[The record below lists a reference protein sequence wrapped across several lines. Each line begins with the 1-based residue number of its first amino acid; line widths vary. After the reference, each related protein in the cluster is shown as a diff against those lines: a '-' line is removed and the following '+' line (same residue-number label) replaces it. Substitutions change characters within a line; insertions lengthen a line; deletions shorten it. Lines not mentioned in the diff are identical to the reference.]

1 MQLNLTTDYAIR
13 IVLYLIQKKGVAN
26 SNEIAGAMGIPRSY
40 ILKIAKT
47 LKDADILSEKRG
59 VEGGFVLRADPAQL
73 TLLDIVSALE
83 RTVNI
88 NRCLEEDE
96 YCSRD
101 AVSYCKV
108 RELLVKLQD
117 ELAQGLNVKVTEFI

>member
-1 MQLNLTTDYAIR
+1 MQLNVTTDYAIR
-13 IVLYLIQKKGVAN
+13 IVLYLTQKKGVAN
-26 SNEIAGAMGIPRSY
+26 SNEIAEAMGIPRSY

-47 LKDADILSEKRG
+47 LKDAGILSEKRG
-59 VEGGFVLRADPAQL
+59 VEGGFVLRGDPEQL

-101 AVSYCKV
+101 AVSFCKV

>member
-1 MQLNLTTDYAIR
+1 MQLNVTTDYAIR
-13 IVLYLIQKKGVAN
+13 IVLHLMQKKGVAN
-26 SNEIAGAMGIPRSY
+26 SNEIADAMGIPRNY
-40 ILKIAKT
+40 ILKITKT
-47 LKDADILSEKRG
+47 LKEAGILNEKRG
-59 VEGGFVLRADPAQL
+59 IDGGFVLSGDPDQL

-108 RELLVKLQD
+108 RELLVKLQS
-117 ELAQGLNVKVTEFI
+117 ELARGLNVKVMEFL